1 MVGSILS
8 QKFLRPASKEEG
20 IVQLKPFFVNY
31 INDVA
36 SMQQKIILEI
46 LAAGMPE

>member
-8 QKFLRPASKEEG
+8 QKFLRPASKEDG

-31 INDVA
+31 VA
-36 SMQQKIILEI
+36 SMQQKILLEI